1 MSSLTSR
8 EVHLIS
14 RPEGIPV
21 PDNFTMVEVEVPPP
35 EKGEVL
41 VKNIY
46 MSVDPA
52 MRPPMTNGQTK
63 LNSVMGAGAIGMV
76 LESNNDRFEEG
87 THVQHRSGFRE
98 YFVSDGSD
106 LQVVKTQGEA
116 VSTHLHILGGTGLT
130 AYGGLLVTG
139 QLKDAE
145 TVFVSAAAGAV
156 GSIVGQIAKIKN
168 CRVVGSCGSDEKVA
182 YLLDELGFDYAVN
195 YKTTSI
201 RRELH
206 IGCPDGIDVYFENV
220 GGDHLDAAVGQMRP
234 LGRIPV
240 CGMIS
245 AYHSKGARSEGV
257 TSLANMVYNRVTM
270 RGFVATEFYDIRDQF
285 LADMRKWMS
294 EGKLKYTETILEG
307 IERAP
312 DALIGLFT
320 GLNTGKMLVRLADD
334 V

>member
-1 MSSLTSR
+1 MSSLVNR

-14 RPEGIPV
+14 RPEGLPV
-21 PDNFTMVEVEVPPP
+21 PENFALVQASVPAP
-35 EKGEVL
+35 EKGELL

-63 LNSVMGAGAIGMV
+63 LHSVMAAGAIGKV
-76 LESNNDRFEEG
+76 LVSNNDRFEEG
-87 THVQHRSGFRE
+87 DYVQHRSGFRE
-98 YFVSDGSD
+98 YYLSDGSD
-106 LQVVKTQGEA
+106 LQPVETQGEA
-116 VSTHLHILGGTGLT
+116 ISTHLHILGSTGLT

-139 QLKDAE
+139 QLKNEE

-156 GSIVGQIAKIKN
+156 GSVVGQIAKIKH
-168 CRVVGSCGSDEKVA
+168 CRVVGSCGSDQKVA
-182 YLLDELGFDYAVN
+182 YLLDELGFDYAFN

-201 RRELH
+201 RKELH

-245 AYHSKGARSEGV
+245 AYHSKGVRSEGV
-257 TSLANMVYNRVTM
+257 TSLSNMVYNRVTM
-270 RGFVATEFYDIRDQF
+270 RGFVVTEFIDIRDQF
-285 LADMRKWMS
+285 LADMRNWMA
-294 EGKLKYTETILEG
+294 EGKMKYQETILEG
-307 IERAP
+307 IEQAP
-312 DALIGLFT
+312 HALIGLFT
-320 GLNTGKMLVRLADD
+320 GLNTGKMLVRLAED
-334 V
+334 